1 MRIGELAALVGVSTR
16 TVRHYHHV
24 GVLPEPARAGNGY
37 REYELADAVLLVRA
51 RRLTELGLTL
61 EEVADVLA
69 DDRGRDLGEILAEV
83 DADLARQEAD
93 LREQRRRVETLRSRL
108 TDTPRDVAD
117 SIDEPGLLA
126 YLDAVR
132 RAGAHG
138 PALDRDRQLLSLIG
152 GPDGTAST
160 ASTASTDGADL
171 GALLAAI
178 GDDPSAAARAAAI
191 YARFDALAAGAAPA
205 REVVEDLA
213 ADILAGVPPE
223 LIDRAAGAGPLAP
236 AHLALMNQGLSPAQ
250 QAVVTAVIRRLSR
263 PAG

>member
-108 TDTPRDVAD
+108 TDTSRDVAD

-132 RAGAHG
+132 RAGARG

-152 GPDGTAST
+152 GPDGT

-205 REVVEDLA
+205 PEVVEDLA

>member
-1 MRIGELAALVGVSTR
+1 
-16 TVRHYHHV
+16 
-24 GVLPEPARAGNGY
+24 
-37 REYELADAVLLVRA
+37 
-51 RRLTELGLTL
+51 
-61 EEVADVLA
+61 
-69 DDRGRDLGEILAEV
+69 
-83 DADLARQEAD
+83 
-93 LREQRRRVETLRSRL
+93 
-108 TDTPRDVAD
+108 
-117 SIDEPGLLA
+117 
-126 YLDAVR
+126 
-132 RAGAHG
+132 
-138 PALDRDRQLLSLIG
+138 LDRDRQLLSLIG
-152 GPDGTAST
+152 GPDGT

>member
-93 LREQRRRVETLRSRL
+93 LREQRRRVEALRSRL

-117 SIDEPGLLA
+117 AIDEPGLLA

-152 GPDGTAST
+152 CPDGT

-191 YARFDALAAGAAPA
+191 YARFDALAVGAAPA
-205 REVVEDLA
+205 PEVVEDLA